1 MKGSIIYLRIQRI
14 YHLSDSQCKYN
25 GKKDKR
31 GSVIDSLVRFSQRRV
46 WNAMMKCAV
55 SVPGHRT
62 VIPSCFDPAISF
74 HVKFKYIIA
83 RYSRKKETRERY
95 EQLET
100 VENEW
105 WIWMGKE
112 SEKLI
117 AMLFVIYYFTNKL
130 IILSIYI

>member
-117 AMLFVIYYFTNKL
+117 AMLLVIYYFTNKL

>member
-100 VENEW
+100 VEMN
-105 WIWMGKE
+105 GE
-112 SEKLI
+112 SEWEKKAKNWLQCF
-117 AMLFVIYYFTNKL
+117 L
-130 IILSIYI
+130 LSIISRINL